1 MQFLVIV
8 GSGVVTTYF
17 GPFETKAEV
26 KAWAQQTDQTQYV
39 VVVMYPPYLGEK
51 PG

>member
-17 GPFETKAEV
+17 GPFKNRAEIEQWAKETETKS
-26 KAWAQQTDQTQYV
+26 YV
-39 VVVMYPPYLGEK
+39 TVLMYPPWSST
-51 PG
+51 